1 MYLLLSGSCFQRPE
15 ASDSLELE
23 LQMVV
28 SHPVPVLG
36 FELWSS
42 GRVTRAC
49 ISYYCDKI
57 S

>member
-28 SHPVPVLG
+28 SHPMRVLG